1 MAVDFVF
8 DYEGTDRGWVVG
20 MRRSL
25 SQILEGFFLVWFSP
39 ATPLYIQFE
48 VNYRMTILE
57 LIYNI
62 AAKNL
67 HMKMSER
74 NDLT

>member
-1 MAVDFVF
+1 M
-8 DYEGTDRGWVVG
+8 
-20 MRRSL
+20 
-25 SQILEGFFLVWFSP
+25 VWFSP